1 MSRSE
6 DRILGRG
13 FLAGI
18 FWGGFVGLGML
29 LVSSQAIDRQSLSL
43 PQPTAAAVEVPGG
56 SEFDQER
63 EETDPVLPET
73 ESRPEAE
80 AIGLTEA
87 PNDAV
92 ETPPSFETSALE
104 VPTPSVGQAGDLTD
118 APAPTTAPDAPEAS
132 DAARPA
138 DSTGDLV
145 VPDAPGNAPET
156 NDDGPGTVEAPAASD
171 ETTVAPEIESTAPSG
186 ADVASLPNTN
196 EDQAVSNETG
206 NAPSIASDDNAPTG
220 LTAPSV
226 GEEPA
231 LPSAG
236 DTGSDTPQLPLLT
249 TPEAPQASGDAPEI
263 AAAPEAPALP
273 SPSETDAEEAP
284 SGPTIGLQDEET
296 SEFDASDE
304 QVDTI
309 ETAIEEI
316 LSEDEDRSDESAEED
331 TAARTLPT
339 VRRLGA
345 DNSPESEP
353 ESDADVEDVVGA
365 EGTESETDD
374 APAAEDEGLIDD
386 SGPAIQAFRSE
397 FDNAEGNPLLSLI
410 LVQEG
415 DTALTNAQLEGL
427 PPSIAV
433 ALDAG
438 AAGAAD
444 FAGLYR
450 SVGREVVMIPSLPE
464 GATPQDV
471 EQALSVNFDTVPE
484 AIAIMDLSGSSFQVN
499 RGSVQQVVDVVSDS
513 GHGLITFP
521 RGLNTAHQSAT
532 RAGVPTGLI
541 FRRLDGGGETRDQI
555 RRTLDRAA
563 FRARQDE
570 AVILVGTTAPETMA
584 TIVEWST
591 GNRAASVTLAPVS
604 AALLNE

>member
-1 MSRSE
+1 
-6 DRILGRG
+6 LGRG

-18 FWGGFVGLGML
+18 FWGGLVGLGML
-29 LVSSQAIDRQSLSL
+29 FVSSQAIERQSLSL

-56 SEFDQER
+56 SEFDQAR

-73 ESRPEAE
+73 ESRPDSEP
-80 AIGLTEA
+80 IGLTEA
-87 PNDAV
+87 PSDAV

-104 VPTPSVGQAGDLTD
+104 VPTPSVGEAGDLAV
-118 APAPTTAPDAPEAS
+118 APAQTTAPDAPEAS

-145 VPDAPGNAPET
+145 VPDAPGNAPDT
-156 NDDGPGTVEAPAASD
+156 NDDAPGTVEAPTAGD
-171 ETTVAPEIESTAPSG
+171 ETTVVPENESTGPSG
-186 ADVASLPNTN
+186 TDVASLPDTN
-196 EDQAVSNETG
+196 EDQAISNETG
-206 NAPSIASDDNAPTG
+206 NAPSIASDANAPTG
-220 LTAPSV
+220 LTAPTV

-236 DTGSDTPQLPLLT
+236 DTGSDTPQLPQLT
-249 TPEAPQASGDAPEI
+249 TPQAPEASGSAPEI
-263 AAAPEAPALP
+263 ATAPEAPPLP
-273 SPSETDAEEAP
+273 NQSETPNEQSPA
-284 SGPTIGLQDEET
+284 GPTIGLQDQGTIEFGVSEEQQDTIQAAVEDSLSQPEKSEPEEVAEET
-296 SEFDASDE
+296 PA
-304 QVDTI
+304 T
-309 ETAIEEI
+309 
-316 LSEDEDRSDESAEED
+316 
-331 TAARTLPT
+331 RTLPT

-345 DNSPESEP
+345 DNSPEPEAEP
-353 ESDADVEDVVGA
+353 EAEAEDIIVGEGTDGEDSDALPSEDDGL
-365 EGTESETDD
+365 TDNS
-374 APAAEDEGLIDD
+374 A
-386 SGPAIQAFRSE
+386 PAIQAFRSE
-397 FDNAEGNPLLSLI
+397 FDNAEGNPLMSLI

-415 DTALTNAQLEGL
+415 DTALNSAQLEGL
-427 PPSIAV
+427 PPSISL

-444 FAGLYR
+444 FASLYR
-450 SVGREVVMIPSLPE
+450 SMGREVVMIPSLPE

-471 EQALSVNFDTVPE
+471 EQALAVNFDTVRE
-484 AIAIMDLSGSSFQVN
+484 AVAIMDISGSSFQAN

-570 AVILVGTTAPETMA
+570 AVILVGTTATDTMA

-591 GNRAASVTLAPVS
+591 GNRASSVTLAPIS